1 MEHTK
6 ADIIFKDFWRNNERF
21 ADLFNV
27 VVFGGKEVIKPEAL
41 HEMDTDV
48 SGVIQLKDY
57 KETLSRTRDVIKK
70 TAYGVEFVVLGIESQ
85 QHIHYAMPLRHM
97 VYDAMSYLKE
107 YQEITRKYKK
117 DTGKKS
123 EDEFLSKMKKDDH
136 IDSVLWRKTVGRT
149 VLSERYDCRNA
160 GRNCRYFLRLQ
171 NESLGSTGFRPI
183 CVQ

>member
-1 MEHTK
+1 MSVLLMSDIIIVTRESVIAEERGIYVEHTK

-27 VVFGGKEVIKPEAL
+27 VVFGGKEVIKPETL

-57 KETLSRTRDVIKK
+57 KETLSRTSDVIKK

-107 YQEITRKYKK
+107 YQEINTQIQRKPREK
-117 DTGKKS
+117 D
-123 EDEFLSKMKKDDH
+123 
-136 IDSVLWRKTVGRT
+136 RR
-149 VLSERYDCRNA
+149 
-160 GRNCRYFLRLQ
+160 
-171 NESLGSTGFRPI
+171 
-183 CVQ
+183 